1 MCYLEK
7 NLKASR
13 DEDQEAKNDC
23 FHSEDEKDA
32 FTKSKVKIAEFKS
45 NLCILHRK
53 MDEYFLFY
61 FIWSMICYL
70 ETKKLD
76 KCYDKELSSDLVD
89 KLFLNFFNV
98 FKLRNKL

>member
-1 MCYLEK
+1 
-7 NLKASR
+7 
-13 DEDQEAKNDC
+13 
-23 FHSEDEKDA
+23 
-32 FTKSKVKIAEFKS
+32 
-45 NLCILHRK
+45 
-53 MDEYFLFY
+53 
-61 FIWSMICYL
+61 MICYL